1 MGLATEFPGE
11 GWQGSPSAA
20 LPLPCRCPAAA
31 PPLPRHPCCCPPRAL
46 HTLGEFEKERD
57 EMHRSHRQGRVG
69 RLKMQDLRRAFRK
82 SY

>member
-1 MGLATEFPGE
+1 LPMGLATEFPGE

-46 HTLGEFEKERD
+46 HTLGEF
-57 EMHRSHRQGRVG
+57 
-69 RLKMQDLRRAFRK
+69 
-82 SY
+82 